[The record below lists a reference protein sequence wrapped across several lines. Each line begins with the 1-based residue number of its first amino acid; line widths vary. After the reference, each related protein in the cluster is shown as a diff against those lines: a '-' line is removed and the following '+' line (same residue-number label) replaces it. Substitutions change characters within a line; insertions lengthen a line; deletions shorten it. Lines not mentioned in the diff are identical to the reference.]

1 MLAVT
6 VAMMVA
12 ACSAQEPSP
21 TDAAGRA
28 TEQPVSTSAPRQP
41 TITPSATVEST
52 RQPLDAM
59 LPTELGGVELHTF
72 PVGQD
77 SMQRLASRFGLDLA
91 DLDVRYASEHGA
103 RFLQMYAIRAPGIS
117 APDLIEAWAAVA
129 YPAEVTDAA
138 HSQQVI
144 GRTAVRVSH
153 APSAAARLGTYYAFS
168 LDDTLLVV
176 QAFEPAVAAEAVA
189 ALSR

>member
-1 MLAVT
+1 MT
-6 VAMMVA
+6 MMVA
-12 ACSAQEPSP
+12 ACSAQEPRP

-41 TITPSATVEST
+41 AITPSATVEST

-103 RFLQMYAIRAPGIS
+103 RFLQMYAIRAPGVS
-117 APDLIEAWAAVA
+117 GSDLLEAWAAVA
-129 YPAEVTDAA
+129 YPADITDVA
-138 HSQQVI
+138 HSEQVI
-144 GRTAVRVSH
+144 GTTTVRVGH
-153 APSAAARLGTYYAFS
+153 APSAAARLGSYYAFN

-176 QAFEPAVAAEAVA
+176 QAFDPEAATEAVG